1 MQDILALA
9 GVTTKLLAKK
19 LTHVGFVVHNHDAD
33 AHYTA
38 SAAAA
43 RPLRGSRTVNS
54 VKSPTSL
61 STVIMPPCCWVT
73 ISQLID
79 SPSPVPSPVGLVVKN
94 GWNSLSRSS
103 GAMPVPLSRIRIS
116 TASPRSR
123 VHTLRVGLNS

>member
-54 VKSPTSL
+54 VKSPTAFLLGARSM
-61 STVIMPPCCWVT
+61 TPMGHQEWF
-73 ISQLID
+73 
-79 SPSPVPSPVGLVVKN
+79 SPSRLSASCGLR
-94 GWNSLSRSS
+94 LEMIA
-103 GAMPVPLSRIRIS
+103 AMRRKGRDARIPDLP
-116 TASPRSR
+116 A
-123 VHTLRVGLNS
+123 LALA